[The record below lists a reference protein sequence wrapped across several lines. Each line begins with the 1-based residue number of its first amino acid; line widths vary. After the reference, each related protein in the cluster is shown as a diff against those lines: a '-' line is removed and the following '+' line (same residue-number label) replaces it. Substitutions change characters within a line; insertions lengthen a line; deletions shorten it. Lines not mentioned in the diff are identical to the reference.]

1 MHDAPQPSPPPA
13 RPTSPWLWAIC
24 GFVVVAMG
32 MAGFLGLVVAAA
44 GASGGRHGAGWA
56 SFGDSVDPVGLVT
69 LRGTIDDAAARR
81 ALEDLW
87 SLANQE
93 DIRALVLRID
103 SPGGQV
109 GPSQELYR
117 EIKRLSAESGKP
129 VVGSMASI
137 AASGG
142 FYASLGC
149 DWVFANPGTLTG
161 SIGVILM
168 STHGPDL
175 LDEARLEIATYKS
188 GALKDAGSFSR
199 RPTTND
205 QAFFQGTID
214 DIFAQFRDDVKA
226 ARGLDD
232 EGFAPVADG
241 RVVSGRKALE
251 LKLIDELGGLAEAGR
266 KALTLAGVE
275 QPTPRFVTPDDDVPP
290 WVSAL
295 FQSAGRQL
303 GVALAGALRTVTTGP
318 GARIEYRAPLDGLR

>member
-1 MHDAPQPSPPPA
+1 MHNAQPPSPPPA
-13 RPTSPWLWAIC
+13 RSTRPWLWAIC
-24 GFVVVAMG
+24 GFVVVALG
-32 MAGFLGLVVAAA
+32 MAAFLGLVVAAS
-44 GASGGRHGAGWA
+44 GASRGHNSGGWA

-69 LRGTIDDAAARR
+69 LRGPIDDAAARR
-81 ALEDLW
+81 TLEDLW

-117 EIKRLSAESGKP
+117 EIKRLSEESKKP
-129 VVGSMASI
+129 VVASMASV

-149 DWVFANPGTLTG
+149 DWVFANPGTLTA
-161 SIGVILM
+161 SIGVILV

-188 GALKDAGSFSR
+188 GNLKDAGSFSR
-199 RPTTND
+199 RPTNDD
-205 QAFFQGTID
+205 QAFFQDTID
-214 DIFAQFRDDVKA
+214 DIFAQFKEDVKA

-241 RVVSGRKALE
+241 RVVSGRRALE
-251 LKLIDELGGLAEAGR
+251 LKLIDELGGLAEASR
-266 KALTLAGVE
+266 KALALAGVE
-275 QPTPRFVTPDDDVPP
+275 RPAPRFVTPDDDVPP

-303 GVALAGALRTVTTGP
+303 GAAFADALRTVTAGP